1 MQNKMK
7 SLLFTFQNLQMGGG
21 CLPPSGNIRA
31 VQSHLYNFTSIL
43 RLWPAMERSSKLFK
57 AETRLDQRARERER
71 DDDNDDGSKDVE
83 DYDTVDR
90 LVKLPAKRERVNA
103 RSMSSTVA

>member
-1 MQNKMK
+1 MINE
-7 SLLFTFQNLQMGGG
+7 LEL
-21 CLPPSGNIRA
+21 
-31 VQSHLYNFTSIL
+31 
-43 RLWPAMERSSKLFK
+43 
-57 AETRLDQRARERER
+57 ER

-103 RSMSSTVA
+103 RSMSSTIA